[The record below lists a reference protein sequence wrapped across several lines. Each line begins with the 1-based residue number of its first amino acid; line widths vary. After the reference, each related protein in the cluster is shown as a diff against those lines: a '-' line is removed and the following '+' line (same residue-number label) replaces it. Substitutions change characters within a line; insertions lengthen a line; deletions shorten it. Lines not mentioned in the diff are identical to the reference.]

1 MFKLTCF
8 VPMEPNQL
16 ETLLKGIHFQPRNN
30 GLEWRMDDAVFRIEP
45 FKNQPRDSMKA
56 YRVYFD
62 GDIDGGLYL
71 FDLSLGCLGAQVT
84 AIEYALQSPGM
95 TTSDWIKELRKRP
108 SYKMVDGRGIYSKLG
123 AHIVVVNN
131 TLTIQ
136 MHSPKNK
143 KLKTVDCL
151 KQVNSIREDL
161 TPVEVDLF
169 SFSTEEA
176 GIA

>member
-1 MFKLTCF
+1 
-8 VPMEPNQL
+8 MEPKQL
-16 ETLLKGIHFQPRNN
+16 STVLKGLHFHPFQN

-84 AIEYALQSPGM
+84 GIEYVLENPGM
-95 TTSDWIKELRKRP
+95 KSSDWIKELRKRP
-108 SYKMVDGRGIYSKLG
+108 SYKMVDSRGIYSKLG
-123 AHIVVVNN
+123 ANIVVVNN
-131 TLTIQ
+131 TVTIQ
-136 MHSPKNK
+136 LHSRKNK
-143 KLKTVDCL
+143 KLKTMDCL
-151 KQVNSIREDL
+151 KQIDAIREDL
-161 TPVEVDLF
+161 TPVDFDLF